1 MSKGLKIF
9 WVALIVVVFVG
20 LGIWYLSSTS
30 STVSTQTNTIN
41 TLPSSDKLIN
51 SFSFL
56 SLSPEVDGAVD
67 NTNYAINLLVPN
79 GTDVTKLIPTISIS
93 DGATISPNAL
103 VAEDFTDPV
112 TYTVTAQDGSTQ
124 SYIVTVTT
132 SISGQT
138 GSTGTQS
145 SDNRISSFAFSGLSP
160 EVSGVID
167 NNAHTVTLT
176 VPADTDVTNLVP
188 TVAVADGA
196 TTYPYS
202 GVAQDFTNPVIY
214 TVTAQDGSIEDY
226 TVTVT
231 VAQNPTQT
239 PAQ

>member
-9 WVALIVVVFVG
+9 WVTLIVVAFVG
-20 LGIWYLSSTS
+20 LGVWYLSTKS
-30 STVSTQTNTIN
+30 STENTAPTTIT
-41 TLPSSDKLIN
+41 TLPSSLKLIN

-56 SLSPEVDGAVD
+56 GLNPEVDGAVD
-67 NTNYAINLLVPN
+67 NTNYAINLLVLN

-93 DGATISPNAL
+93 DGATISPNAG
-103 VAEDFTDPV
+103 VPQDFTNPV

-132 SISGQT
+132 GALGQT
-138 GSTGTQS
+138 GNTGTQS
-145 SDNRISSFAFSGLSP
+145 SDNTISSFVFSALSP
-160 EVSGVID
+160 QIAGVID

-176 VPADTDVTNLVP
+176 VPIGTDVTNLVP
-188 TVAVADGA
+188 TITVAPGA

-202 GVAQDFTNPVIY
+202 DVAQDFTNSVIY
-214 TVTAQDGSIEDY
+214 TVTAQDGTIEDY

-231 VAQNPTQT
+231 VT
-239 PAQ
+239 PAPVQTSTQ